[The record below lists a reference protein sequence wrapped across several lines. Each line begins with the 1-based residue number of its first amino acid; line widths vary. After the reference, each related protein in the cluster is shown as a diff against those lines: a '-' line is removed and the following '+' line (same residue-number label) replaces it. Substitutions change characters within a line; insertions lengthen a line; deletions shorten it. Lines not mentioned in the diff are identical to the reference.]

1 MIANIQYLLA
11 TWALTFDLPILD
23 WIQAHMT
30 SPMMDKIM
38 TVITLC
44 GEPAVWVVLCL
55 ILVMIPKTRKF
66 GWSATA
72 ALVLGL
78 LVCNATLKPLIARI
92 RPYDLHEQITGNHID
107 LLVKTPH
114 DWSFPSGHTIAAFE
128 FATALWVRKKSI
140 GIPVFLFAILLS
152 FSRLYIYV
160 HYPTDVFFSVAAG
173 ILFGLLG
180 CLIVNIW
187 YKAKPAKKGK
197 YER

>member
-55 ILVMIPKTRKF
+55 ILVLIPKTRKF

-78 LVCNATLKPLIARI
+78 LVCNAALKPLIARI

-114 DWSFPSGHTIAAFE
+114 DWSFPSGHTIASFE